1 MADSY
6 LTVRPV
12 SEAREELSRA
22 LARFRREGASAAPI
36 IFGSH
41 RKPEAVVIPFEAYAE
56 VVEYRR
62 RREAAADARASVQA
76 ELPGAFS
83 PEFDADLEQAVDGR
97 IAPDELYA
105 RTVARHRRR
114 RKA

>member
-41 RKPEAVVIPFEAYAE
+41 RKPEAVVIPFEAYAGI
-56 VVEYRR
+56 VEELDRR
-62 RREAAADARASVQA
+62 RAAAEATGSVVV
-76 ELPGAFS
+76 ELPGQFS
-83 PEFDADLEQAVDGR
+83 DEFKADMQEAVDGR
-97 IAPDELYA
+97 LTPDELYE
-105 RTVARHRRR
+105 RTVARYRDS